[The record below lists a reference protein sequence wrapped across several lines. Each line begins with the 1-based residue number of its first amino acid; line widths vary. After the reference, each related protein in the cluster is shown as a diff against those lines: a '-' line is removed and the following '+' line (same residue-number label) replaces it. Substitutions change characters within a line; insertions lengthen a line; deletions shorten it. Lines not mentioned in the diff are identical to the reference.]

1 MFESREIQQRSMSQE
16 TVTIPLDE
24 VTEEE
29 LEDWDSLN
37 KLLQHHGFKPISVA
51 DPKDKRP
58 VGGMVLLT
66 KQSAGQIRHALKS
79 LMKDTERR
87 QALIQELIQTN
98 NQLKDD
104 IRQQYGR
111 ASRQEQRTSEL
122 EQVLDNV
129 KTKIQEMEDD
139 FIKKTCQQ
147 QNHVKQLQKDK
158 RDIQVYYTEL
168 EQKLRVQEEI
178 ISQLQKKLRTII
190 AEEEERVTRQNNI
203 FHQFR
208 KRVPKANS
216 TLDQQLLDMISTYE
230 SQIDYLQRALR
241 TYKENAEPQSMNNED
256 KELNLD
262 TSPNYKALLKSY
274 QEQLKEARTRN
285 EQLLLENINIKQ
297 ELETRP
303 SMKELKL
310 CKQQAK
316 RLERLL
322 LHNGVK
328 LSEFPNGRQAEE
340 KENTKVEDLDSIHA
354 DVCRHVL
361 KDACG
366 ILKVHD
372 LNDLL
377 STIRLMAKQLEAIP
391 TLEKVLNDIS
401 SVVSNQ
407 RAPQML
413 FRRSTSSHQFSVRT
427 VESKYEHL
435 VPTLEM
441 WINQLMALKDL
452 FKSLRKLLAKVIPWQ
467 IPDLKDQSEGTR
479 VEDLQML
486 IDTVLEEVEYDKE
499 NRRASPETMRAIVS
513 HFQTLFD
520 VSSLNGVY
528 PRMNEVYIKL
538 EEMNNAMRNLRVLL
552 GLDPSVPCSTLVNA
566 VGNLCSSLSDDTTK
580 QIQLLLGTQDLNSII
595 IKLKDYDE
603 FFPAFSEL
611 LNGLFQI
618 LDVNS
623 VDDILVEVQS
633 LKLKTKV

>member
-1 MFESREIQQRSMSQE
+1 MRTSTTARSSLESVIARQLICLVCSNS
-16 TVTIPLDE
+16 
-24 VTEEE
+24 EE

-361 KDACG
+361 K
-366 ILKVHD
+366 
-372 LNDLL
+372 
-377 STIRLMAKQLEAIP
+377 
-391 TLEKVLNDIS
+391 VLNDIS